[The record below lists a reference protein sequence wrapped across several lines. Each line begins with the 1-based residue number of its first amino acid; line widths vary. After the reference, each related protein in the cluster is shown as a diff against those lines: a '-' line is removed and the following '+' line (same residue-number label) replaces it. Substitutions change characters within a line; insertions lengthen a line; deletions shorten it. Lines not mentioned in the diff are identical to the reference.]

1 MIQIAGV
8 HDLKEAMILADAGVT
23 HIGFPLRL
31 DFHPE
36 DMDASATRS
45 VIAQLPKN
53 VVPVLITYLQTAAE
67 IIALTGYLRVRF
79 VQLHGRVSLGELM
92 ALHSQKP
99 DLSIIKSLIIG
110 DRSVPEI
117 FDQIRAYAPFVDLF
131 LTDTYDFSTGATG
144 ATGKLNDW
152 NISKKIVEIAPR
164 PVILAGGLTP
174 DNVRLGIDFVRPH
187 GVDAHTGVEDDSGKK
202 DPVLVTRF
210 VEQSMVG
217 FAGKKLQHGCT

>member
-1 MIQIAGV
+1 
-8 HDLKEAMILADAGVT
+8 
-23 HIGFPLRL
+23 
-31 DFHPE
+31 
-36 DMDASATRS
+36 
-45 VIAQLPKN
+45 
-53 VVPVLITYLQTAAE
+53 
-67 IIALTGYLRVRF
+67 
-79 VQLHGRVSLGELM
+79 
-92 ALHSQKP
+92 
-99 DLSIIKSLIIG
+99 
-110 DRSVPEI
+110 
-117 FDQIRAYAPFVDLF
+117 VDLF

-144 ATGKLNDW
+144 ATGKLHDW